1 MGVYKYCINN
11 DLYNLVKKLKFEYEW
26 RYYNL
31 FELLSN
37 INNKEARN
45 DKFPKENRIIPV
57 PNSFPIPNLRIF
69 SCLLQ
74 CKYPIKYWIIT
85 VEYKID

>member
-45 DKFPKENRIIPV
+45 DKFPKENPRSKFLS
-57 PNSFPIPNLRIF
+57 NSQSTHIF
-69 SCLLQ
+69 LLVAMQ
-74 CKYPIKYWIIT
+74 ISY
-85 VEYKID
+85 